1 MNQKNNK
8 DCQNCFHSEGTDKQV
23 VCANI
28 WEVFRSIIGKQS
40 SEDKCEH
47 FVLMPK
53 EVVRKCFYC
62 AGFAQYEDLGW
73 CHKSESPTQSQNTC
87 LAFKASKRFCK
98 DKQK

>member
-8 DCQNCFHSEGTDKQV
+8 DCQNCFHSEGTYEQV

-28 WEVFRSIIGKQS
+28 WEVLNSIIGNQI
-40 SEDKCEH
+40 KCECKH
-47 FVLMPK
+47 FVPMPRD
-53 EVVRKCFYC
+53 VVRKCYYC